1 MNNYHVFVERRSEIK
16 KERSTIQFN
25 TPLTLEEILTNML
38 KEDSINNAENT
49 MIKLEITNLKYDK

>member
-1 MNNYHVFVERRSEIK
+1 MSNYHVFVERRSEIK

-38 KEDSINNAENT
+38 TEDSINKAENT